1 MQSIVNRSYDEH
13 GLIVAEDTRTRAGRR
28 SAAIM
33 VGGYNRLLP
42 GDEKENFAELRR
54 FQSMIVEPQIAK
66 FGGDIFKE
74 TAELVLV
81 DFDDV
86 VKAARCAAG
95 LRDAVAQMNQT
106 LPDEQRIAMRI
117 GINFGDVILEKGDVF
132 GDGVNIAAR
141 VEALAKPGSVYVSE
155 TVHDRVAD
163 EVDFDFEDLGPQ
175 DLKNI
180 ARPIRVYRMAGEMAE
195 LSEDLLA
202 AGIRL
207 AASPPAFDDRYAI
220 AVLPFA
226 NFSGD
231 PEQEF
236 FADGI
241 TEDIISMLAG
251 WRAFPVIA
259 RNSTFI
265 YKGKTVD
272 VKKVGEELGV
282 RYVLEGSVRKSGRRV
297 RVTAQL
303 IQADT
308 GHHII
313 AERYDRDL
321 TDLFELQDEIT
332 HAIAGAIEPEILKFE
347 RARIAERPQLSE
359 DAYELYQRGMGH
371 HYLNSKADN
380 IEAQS
385 YFRRALRIDAQ
396 YPQATAALAIAV
408 LNAAYLGWA
417 DDLERNYEESFEL
430 AQRAIGLD
438 ARYPNAHFAL
448 GAVCMWTRRPDRGI
462 AAFQEAIRLNPS
474 FAAAQVLLG
483 QMYLY
488 AGRRQEAMERA
499 EKGIRLS
506 PSDPRLYIWL
516 VALAGAHYQM
526 RHYAEAVDAGRRS
539 WSLNRNWPHGL
550 RYVVAGLAQLGRIE
564 EAQAALAELK
574 LMDANL
580 EYSASVFRRNWPDPT
595 DVDHLLDGLR
605 KAGFE

>member
-1 MQSIVNRSYDEH
+1 
-13 GLIVAEDTRTRAGRR
+13 
-28 SAAIM
+28 M
-33 VGGYNRLLP
+33 VGGYSRLFP
-42 GDEKENFAELRR
+42 GDEKENFTELRR
-54 FQSMIVEPQIAK
+54 FLTTVVEPQIIE
-66 FGGDIFKE
+66 FGGIIFKE

-86 VKAARCAAG
+86 VMAARCAAG
-95 LRDAVAQMNQT
+95 LRDAVVQMNQAV
-106 LPDEQRIAMRI
+106 PDEQRIAMRI

-141 VEALAKPGSVYVSE
+141 VGALAAPGSVYVSE
-155 TVHDRVAD
+155 IVHQQIAGR
-163 EVDFDFEDLGPQ
+163 VDFDFEDLGPQ

-180 ARPIRVYRMAGEMAE
+180 SRPIKVYRMAGESAR
-195 LSEDLLA
+195 LSEELVA
-202 AGIRL
+202 AANKFSVG
-207 AASPPAFDDRYAI
+207 PPVFDDRRAI

-259 RNSTFI
+259 RNSTFT
-265 YKGKTVD
+265 YKGQSVD
-272 VKKVGEELGV
+272 IKKVGEELGV

-297 RVTAQL
+297 RVTMQL

-347 RARIAERPQLSE
+347 RERIAERPPRSE
-359 DAYELYQRGMGH
+359 DAYELYQHGMSY
-371 HYLNSKADN
+371 HYRNTKADKA
-380 IEAQS
+380 EAQA
-385 YFRRALRIDAQ
+385 YFRRALAIDPQ
-396 YPQATAALAIAV
+396 YPQAIAALSIVVCQVAF
-408 LNAAYLGWA
+408 LGWA
-417 DDLERNYEESFEL
+417 DDAEANFAEAYQLGQS
-430 AQRAIGLD
+430 AIRLD
-438 ARYPNAHFAL
+438 PRYPNAHYAL
-448 GAVCMWTRRPDRGI
+448 GLVCMWTQRVDRGI
-462 AAFQEAIRLNPS
+462 AGFEEAIRLNPS
-474 FAAAQVLLG
+474 FAAAHVLLG

-488 AGRRQEAMERA
+488 AGRREEAIELA
-499 EKGIRLS
+499 EIGIRLS

-526 RHYAEAVDAGRRS
+526 RHYAEAVEAGRRS

-564 EAQAALAELK
+564 EAQTALADLK

-580 EYSASVFRRNWPDPT
+580 EYSASVFRRNWPDPA
-595 DVDHLLDGLR
+595 DVDHILDGLR